1 MTMPDLDYFRTRLL
15 GRLAELDSRLHD
27 IEAEL
32 DAPHSKDWE
41 ELAVEREDDEVLET
55 LGRSGQAEIIR
66 IRAALQRLRDGTYG
80 ICARCGERIST
91 ERLEVLPETPLCKI
105 CVADA

>member
-1 MTMPDLDYFRTRLL
+1 MPDLEYFRTRLL

-80 ICARCGERIST
+80 ICARCGKRIST

>member
-1 MTMPDLDYFRTRLL
+1 MPDLDYFRTRLL